1 MRSRSTGVLT
11 SAVLA
16 FAVGYVLWPPGY
28 VYWTRVADVLGE
40 PLSLA
45 LVALLAAAGGAV
57 ATLRLAVPL
66 AELVAGSVI
75 AYAVGMA
82 LLEAAI
88 TADSPVHLNP
98 SREFRPL
105 GREGMRHGAD
115 HPLLGGRA
123 GIQLPLR
130 VE

>member
-16 FAVGYVLWPPGY
+16 FAGGYVLWPAGY

-40 PLSLA
+40 PLTLA

-57 ATLRLAVPL
+57 TTLRLAVPL

-75 AYAVGMA
+75 AYAVGRSPHDD
-82 LLEAAI
+82 EPPVPAAPSEGRLSS
-88 TADSPVHLNP
+88 AAFRRPVP
-98 SREFRPL
+98 
-105 GREGMRHGAD
+105 D
-115 HPLLGGRA
+115 GGNTPYA
-123 GIQLPLR
+123 
-130 VE
+130 